1 MKSRDA
7 WQAGDELEAGRRQ
20 AGGSQELGRRWAGG
34 RPGDSPNR
42 GTAGGAD
49 IQASQGEMTD

>member
-20 AGGSQELGRRWAGG
+20 SGDGQEAGQEMG